1 MPCQR
6 LSTAMGLARQ
16 RPPRTM
22 RMLSSVENVRRIP
35 ESYRSSNGR
44 LMEQVLNV
52 AHTAQQDARG
62 AINNAAALTPRYS
75 MCRWVGGSPWAC
87 RHSMPAAAQER
98 VMLIAAYRDMFYPLC
113 ITW

>member
-6 LSTAMGLARQ
+6 LSTVMDLYRQ

-22 RMLSSVENVRRIP
+22 RMLSSVENLRRIP
-35 ESYRSSNGR
+35 ESHRFCNGR
-44 LMEQVLNV
+44 LTEDFLNV

-75 MCRWVGGSPWAC
+75 MCVNEWEGLLGHAGIQCLLRPKRGSC
-87 RHSMPAAAQER
+87 
-98 VMLIAAYRDMFYPLC
+98 
-113 ITW
+113 

>member
-75 MCRWVGGSPWAC
+75 MCVNEWEGLLGHAGIQCLLRPKRGSC
-87 RHSMPAAAQER
+87 
-98 VMLIAAYRDMFYPLC
+98 
-113 ITW
+113 

>member
-6 LSTAMGLARQ
+6 LSTVMDLYRQ
-16 RPPRTM
+16 RPPKTM
-22 RMLSSVENVRRIP
+22 RMLSSVENLRRIP

-44 LMEQVLNV
+44 LMEHVLNL

-75 MCRWVGGSPWAC
+75 MCQCVNGWEGLLGHAGIECLLRPKRGSC
-87 RHSMPAAAQER
+87 
-98 VMLIAAYRDMFYPLC
+98 
-113 ITW
+113 